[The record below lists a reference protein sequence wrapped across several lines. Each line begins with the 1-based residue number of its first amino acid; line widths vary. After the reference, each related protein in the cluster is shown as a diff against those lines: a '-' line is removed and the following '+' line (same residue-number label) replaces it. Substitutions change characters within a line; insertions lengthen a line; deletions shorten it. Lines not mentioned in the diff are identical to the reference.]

1 MTNHLILF
9 DNIYFVFFCIEKDV
23 RSMNIACVNILLF
36 LSEKN
41 IQLTE
46 HLFITSEEEEE
57 ECKID
62 RNRTLMI
69 IKLNQLVKNMKQS
82 S

>member
-1 MTNHLILF
+1 
-9 DNIYFVFFCIEKDV
+9 
-23 RSMNIACVNILLF
+23 MNITCVNIF
-36 LSEKN
+36 FYQKKN

-46 HLFITSEEEEE
+46 HLFITSEEEE

-69 IKLNQLVKNMKQS
+69 IKLSQLVKNMKQS